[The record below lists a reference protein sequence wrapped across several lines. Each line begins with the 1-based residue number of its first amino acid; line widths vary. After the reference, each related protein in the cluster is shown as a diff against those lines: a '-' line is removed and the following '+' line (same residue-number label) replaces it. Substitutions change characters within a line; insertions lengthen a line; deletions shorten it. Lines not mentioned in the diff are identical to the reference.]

1 MEIQTYPGFLY
12 QPGNFNSAS
21 PLQPFA
27 DFSLGGNSFATG
39 SISQFSA
46 PFSTPL
52 QQFGQNNL
60 QTNPMAGQFFH
71 SVFQL
76 INGLTQML
84 AANSGVSQSTNNGF
98 SPFFGGDPFVDFQTP
113 FTLPQLKVTA
123 CPAASFQNPFSV
135 PELGVGGN
143 ATSNA
148 YFQLCGNQAL
158 ALR

>member
-1 MEIQTYPGFLY
+1 VEIQTYPGFLY
-12 QPGNFNSAS
+12 QPSSFNTSNSVQAFS
-21 PLQPFA
+21 NL
-27 DFSLGGNSFATG
+27 SLGGSGLSGGYIN
-39 SISQFSA
+39 QFSA
-46 PFSTPL
+46 PFSTPV

-60 QTNPMAGQFFH
+60 QTDPMAGQFFH

-76 INGLTQML
+76 INSLTQML
-84 AANSGVSQSTNNGF
+84 SANTGIGQQNGNGF
-98 SPFFGGDPFVDFQTP
+98 NPFFGGDPFTDFQTS

-123 CPAASFQNPFSV
+123 CPAASFENPFSV
-135 PELGVGGN
+135 PELGTGGN

>member
-12 QPGNFNSAS
+12 QPNSFNAS
-21 PLQPFA
+21 NPLQPFPS
-27 DFSLGGNSFATG
+27 FSFGGNGLSG
-39 SISQFSA
+39 GYINQFSA
-46 PFSTPL
+46 PFSTPV
-52 QQFGQNNL
+52 QQFGQHNL

-84 AANSGVSQSTNNGF
+84 SANTGIGQQQGNGF
-98 SPFFGGDPFVDFQTP
+98 NSFFGGDPFADFQTP

-123 CPAASFQNPFSV
+123 CPAASFENPFSV
-135 PELGVGGN
+135 PDLGMGGN